1 MRMRGFNRQVLLA
14 GVASMSDDTR
24 KTVHDTMVE
33 RLPLD
38 DICGQLEAFVNGT
51 RHHSVTT
58 RSRDATTRR
67 LVAAINHGVKAFREA
82 KTERRGKIAALRSA
96 QLHAGLGSWRLKSAD
111 SSVSWA
117 SDMHVLF
124 ELDQESIRP
133 DLDLTIQLAQ
143 VSDRQKLKRALDI
156 ARRRGHITS
165 CDWRSRGAAR
175 GSRWFWTE
183 FRPERDESGAVIA
196 IQAVCQ
202 DITPPKPGMN
212 PMARQDLLTGL
223 ANRAGLCEDLRKVVG
238 DAKAAG
244 AQIAVLCFD
253 LDDLNRIN
261 DIHGYSAGDEV
272 LREVARRLERQSRET
287 DLIARLESDEFV
299 IVQTSGEQP
308 ASARAL
314 ASRLLNAFAEP
325 FSLSDS
331 VQERL
336 SASIGIAFYPD
347 HANAPDALLLRAS
360 YALGQ
365 AKQGGRNSY
374 TIYNPAMEHDQRT
387 RHRLEQDLRLALQ
400 RHEFRLVYQPLF
412 TAQNRGV
419 TGFEALLRW
428 TSAEHGAVPPDIFI
442 PVAER
447 MGLMS
452 ELGEWVIREACQ
464 EAARWTVPLRIAVNV
479 SPAQIHQDGL
489 AEKIQVILRQTGL
502 PPDRLEIEI
511 TETLLLKNTESTIAT
526 LQRIR
531 ALGVQIAIDDFGTGY
546 SSLATLRAF
555 PFDKLKV
562 DRSFIRD
569 LGQTADALAIV
580 EAILGLSRGLRL
592 PVVAEGV
599 ETEIQADI
607 LRSCGCDQ
615 LQGYLLGHPMPI
627 EGFVQLVGAAVPAMV
642 VAPQQCRVLNASTS
656 AA

>member
-1 MRMRGFNRQVLLA
+1 
-14 GVASMSDDTR
+14 MSGDIG
-24 KTVHDTMVE
+24 KPAHATMIE

-38 DICGQLEAFVNGT
+38 DICGQLEAFASGAQHNP
-51 RHHSVTT
+51 VTT

-67 LVAAINHGVKAFREA
+67 LVAAINQGVKAFQA
-82 KTERRGKIAALRSA
+82 VKNDRRGRIGILRSA
-96 QLHAGLGSWRLKSAD
+96 QPHAGFGSWRFKVANC
-111 SSVSWA
+111 SVEWSD
-117 SDMHVLF
+117 DMHALF
-124 ELDQESIRP
+124 ESDAESIRP

-143 VSDRQKLKRALDI
+143 ASDRQKLKRAFNI
-156 ARRRGHITS
+156 AQCRGHITS

-183 FRPERDESGAVIA
+183 FRPERDASGAVIA
-196 IQAVCQ
+196 VQALCQ
-202 DITPPKPGMN
+202 DITPPNPGMN
-212 PMARQDLLTGL
+212 PLARQDLLTGL
-223 ANRAGLCEDLRKVVG
+223 ANRAGLFEDLRKAVE
-238 DAKAAG
+238 DAGAAG
-244 AQIAVLCFD
+244 AQIAALCFD

-261 DIHGYSAGDEV
+261 GIHGYGAGDEV
-272 LREVARRLERQSRET
+272 LREVARRLKRQSRET

-299 IVQTSGEQP
+299 IVQTSGDQP

-325 FSLSDS
+325 FNLSDT
-331 VQERL
+331 VQEQL
-336 SASIGIAFYPD
+336 SASVGIAFCPD
-347 HANAPDALLLRAS
+347 HANAPDALLLRAA
-360 YALGQ
+360 YALAQ

-374 TIYNPAMEHDQRT
+374 TIYNPEMEQNQRA

-428 TSAEHGAVPPDIFI
+428 TSAVHGAVPPDVFI
-442 PVAER
+442 PIAER

-452 ELGEWVIREACQ
+452 ELGEWVIRAACE

-489 AEKIQVILRQTGL
+489 AEKIKTILHETRL
-502 PPDRLEIEI
+502 APDRLEIEI
-511 TETLLLKNTESTIAT
+511 TETLLLKNTESAIAT

-642 VAPQQCRVLNASTS
+642 VAPHQCRVLNASTS

>member
-1 MRMRGFNRQVLLA
+1 
-14 GVASMSDDTR
+14 MSGDARKVGDTR
-24 KTVHDTMVE
+24 IE
-33 RLPLD
+33 RPPLD
-38 DICGQLEAFVNGT
+38 DICGQLEAFVQGV
-51 RHHSVTT
+51 RHSPVTT

-67 LVAAINHGVKAFREA
+67 LVAAINHGVKAFQEA
-82 KTERRGKIAALRSA
+82 KNDRQDKIKALRSA
-96 QLHAGLGSWRLKSAD
+96 QVHAGFGTWRFKLDDA
-111 SSVSWA
+111 SVDWSD
-117 SDMHVLF
+117 DMHVLF
-124 ELDQESIRP
+124 DLDKASIRP
-133 DLDLTIQLAQ
+133 DLDLTLQLAQ
-143 VSDRQKLKRALDI
+143 VADRQKLKRALDI

-183 FRPERDESGAVIA
+183 FRPERNAQGVVIA
-196 IQAVCQ
+196 VQALCQ
-202 DITPPKPGMN
+202 DITPPRPGMN

-223 ANRAGLCEDLRKVVG
+223 TNRAGLSENLRKVAG
-238 DAKAAG
+238 DFKAAG
-244 AQIAVLCFD
+244 ARIAALCFD

-261 DIHGYSAGDEV
+261 DIHGYAAGDEI

-308 ASARAL
+308 DAARAL

-325 FSLSDS
+325 FDLSDT

-347 HANAPDALLLRAS
+347 HAHTPDALLLRAA

-374 TIYNPAMEHDQRT
+374 TIYNPEMEHDQRT

-428 TSAEHGAVPPDIFI
+428 TSAEHGAVPPDVFI
-442 PVAER
+442 PIAER

-489 AEKIQVILRQTGL
+489 AEKINAILQQTRL
-502 PPDRLEIEI
+502 SPNRLEIEI
-511 TETLLLKNTESTIAT
+511 TETLLLKNTESVIKT
-526 LQRIR
+526 LQHIR
-531 ALGVQIAIDDFGTGY
+531 DLGVQIAIDDFGTGY

-607 LRSCGCDQ
+607 LKSCGCDQ

-627 EGFVQLVGAAVPAMV
+627 EGFVQLVGAPVPATLT
-642 VAPQQCRVLNASTS
+642 APREHQVSYASTS
-656 AA
+656 TA